1 MTEQRPIG
9 YWLKVVDRLLEE
21 QFASTLEEH
30 GLTRRQWQ
38 LLNVLTEGEATAE
51 KLDLAIAPFLA
62 AATPATPGAP
72 GGGAAESSMEH
83 LAELVESE
91 WVEAHGNTL
100 RLTERG
106 SGAIGRLS
114 TVVAEQRTMVTS
126 GVTEEEYRSTLSV
139 LQRVASNMG
148 YREP

>member
-9 YWLKVVDRLLEE
+9 YWLTVVDRLLEE

-30 GLTRRQWQ
+30 GVTRRQWQ
-38 LLNVLTEGEATAE
+38 LLNVLAQGEATVE

-62 AATPATPGAP
+62 AGTPAS
-72 GGGAAESSMEH
+72 GGEPAGAAESSMDH
-83 LAELVESE
+83 LAELIESD
-91 WVEAHGNTL
+91 WVEASGTSL

-106 SGAIGRLS
+106 SGAIERLS
-114 TVVAEQRTMVTS
+114 LVVASQRTAITS
-126 GVTEEEYRSTLSV
+126 GVTEEEYLTTLSV